1 MPRET
6 TVGAGLRTTVVL
18 LLVLGACET
27 EPAKQAREVIDK
39 ASDHVEKTD
48 WKKLERDA
56 QRKLDRAGKQASRD
70 LERARKVAGKEIG
83 RAAKELDQASDKA
96 KDGLNRVSEEVE
108 KVTRYEPIPGADKQV
123 KCRGRT
129 CHIGGELAQ
138 KLSENPALLTPE
150 IVVIPRLKAGK
161 VAGLKVSRVPP
172 GSLADL
178 LGFQKGD
185 VLTAING
192 RPLTSLQ
199 QALDIAHDTEI
210 GEDVFL
216 EYERAGKTRKLEIEI
231 DQP

>member
-1 MPRET
+1 MLLQT
-6 TVGAGLRTTVVL
+6 TVRAGLRTTVVL
-18 LLVLGACET
+18 FLALVACET
-27 EPAKQAREVIDK
+27 EPAKQARQAFDK

-70 LERARKVAGKEIG
+70 LDRARKVAGKEIG

-96 KDGLNRVSEEVE
+96 KDGLERVGEEVE
-108 KVTRYEPIPGADKQV
+108 KVTRYEPIPGAAEDV
-123 KCRGRT
+123 ECRGKT
-129 CHIGGELAQ
+129 CHIGGKLAT
-138 KLSENPALLTPE
+138 KISEDPALLTPE

-161 VAGLKVSRVPP
+161 VKGLKVSRVPP

-185 VLTAING
+185 VMTAING

-199 QALDIAHDTEI
+199 QALNIAHDTEI
-210 GEDVFL
+210 GEDVIV
-216 EYERAGKTRKLEIEI
+216 EYERAGKTRKLKIII
-231 DQP
+231 DQA